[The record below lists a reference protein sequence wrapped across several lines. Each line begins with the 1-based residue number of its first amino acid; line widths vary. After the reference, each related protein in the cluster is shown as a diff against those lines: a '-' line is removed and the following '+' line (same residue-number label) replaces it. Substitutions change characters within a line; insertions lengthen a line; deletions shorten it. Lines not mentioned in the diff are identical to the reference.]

1 MPAETKDFGVAE
13 LKYHII
19 MVVTIALESQMRK
32 RHEEVAGGGR

>member
-19 MVVTIALESQMRK
+19 MAIALESQMRK